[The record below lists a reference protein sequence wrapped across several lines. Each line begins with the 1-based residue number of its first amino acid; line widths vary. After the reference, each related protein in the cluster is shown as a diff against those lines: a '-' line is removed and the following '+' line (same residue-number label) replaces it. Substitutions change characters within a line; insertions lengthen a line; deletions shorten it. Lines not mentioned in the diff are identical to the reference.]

1 MSRGRI
7 VACLITIAVLASLAT
22 WQRWPRDGGPTGPST
37 LVEPGMLT
45 AETVARIEIRREGR
59 EGEELVLVRDGAT
72 WSLPERDDAPANGEH
87 VERLLSTLDGLA
99 GELRADDPAL
109 HTDFQLA
116 GDGAI
121 HVMATSADGAALL
134 DIVVGK
140 RGPRVNRSFVRLA
153 GEDVVWLAHA
163 GIHGALGIH
172 GHGDRPFDPEFFV
185 DLYLL
190 RVEPDDVLAV
200 HVEGDEA
207 YGLVRDEDGE
217 WRWDPP
223 SGGPPPDSRGA
234 TGKAHS
240 AARARAAALEGRRP
254 MADCGLD
261 TPSARF
267 RVDAEG
273 ESLTLLVG
281 APVPRA
287 ADEAGGREE
296 RYVAVEGSELIWR
309 MSQGVVDALLR
320 PVE

>member
-1 MSRGRI
+1 MSRGQI
-7 VACLITIAVLASLAT
+7 VACLIAIAVLASLAA
-22 WQRWPRDGGPTGPST
+22 WQRWPRDAGPTGPSI
-37 LVEPGMLT
+37 LVEPGTLT

-59 EGEELVLVRDGAT
+59 EGEELVLVRAGAT

-99 GELRADDPAL
+99 GELRADDPDL
-109 HTDFQLA
+109 HADFQLA

-121 HVMATSADGAALL
+121 HLVVAGADGATALEM
-134 DIVVGK
+134 VVGK

-153 GEDVVWLAHA
+153 GDDAAWLAHA

-190 RVEPDDVLAV
+190 RVEPDEVLAV
-200 HVEGDEA
+200 HVEGDEP
-207 YGLVRDEDGE
+207 YGLVRGEDGE

-240 AARARAAALEGRRP
+240 AARARAAALEGRLP
-254 MADCGLD
+254 LADCGLD
-261 TPSARF
+261 TPGARF
-267 RVDAEG
+267 RVDVGG

-281 APVPRA
+281 ALVPRD
-287 ADEAGGREE
+287 ADEVGGREE
-296 RYVAVEGSELIWR
+296 RYVAVEGSDLVWR